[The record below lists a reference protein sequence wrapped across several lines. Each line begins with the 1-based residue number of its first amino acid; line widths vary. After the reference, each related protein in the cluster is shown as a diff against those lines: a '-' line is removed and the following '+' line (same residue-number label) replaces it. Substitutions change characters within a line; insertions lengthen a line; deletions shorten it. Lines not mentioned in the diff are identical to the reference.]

1 MGLVRE
7 AARAACQ
14 LHSCQKRAGGKL
26 SVSGEPYIFHP
37 MRVAGMV
44 TMLDDT
50 FLPLAINDGIIAAA
64 WLHDVYE
71 DTALLPPSINES
83 FGDTVGGYVEELTNR
98 FTKNYYPT
106 MNRKKR
112 KKAEVNRL
120 AEVSPQAQVIKLC
133 DRIDNLQTISDKG
146 RKFSLL
152 YCDESD
158 ALAHVLVVAPQLQ
171 VAIMQLTQQIREQL
185 A

>member
-14 LHSCQKRAGGKL
+14 LHSGQKRDGGERY
-26 SVSGEPYIFHP
+26 VFHL

-44 TMLDDT
+44 TMLDDK
-50 FLPLAINDGIIAAA
+50 FLPLLITDGMIAAA

-71 DTALLPPSINES
+71 DTALLPPAISAS
-83 FGDTVGGYVEELTNR
+83 FGDLVGGYVEELTNR
-98 FTKNYYPT
+98 FTKNAYPM

-112 KKAEVNRL
+112 KAAEVNRL
-120 AEVSPQAQVIKLC
+120 AEVSREAQVIKLC
-133 DRIDNLQTISDKG
+133 DRLDNLQTISVKG
-146 RKFSLL
+146 RKFVLT
-152 YCDESD
+152 YCNESE
-158 ALAHVLVVAPQLQ
+158 ALAEVLVASPPLQ
-171 VAIMQLTQQIREQL
+171 VEIMKLTQQIRKQL

>member
-1 MGLVRE
+1 MGLIRE
-7 AARAACQ
+7 AALAARL
-14 LHSCQKRAGGKL
+14 LHSQQKRAGGKL

-44 TMLDDT
+44 TLLEDN
-50 FLPLAINDGIIAAA
+50 FLPLAITDGMIAAA

-71 DTALLPPSINES
+71 DTALLPPAINRS
-83 FGDTVGGYVEELTNR
+83 FGDIVGGYVEELTNR
-98 FTKNYYPT
+98 FTKEAYPT

-120 AEVSPQAQVIKLC
+120 SEVSRQAQIIKLC
-133 DRIDNLQTISDKG
+133 DRLDNLQTINAKG
-146 RKFSLL
+146 RKFSLI
-152 YCDESD
+152 YCDESE
-158 ALAHVLVVAPQLQ
+158 ALAHALVASPQLQ
-171 VAIMQLTQQIREQL
+171 VSVLLVTQQLREQL

>member
-44 TMLDDT
+44 TMLDDK
-50 FLPLAINDGIIAAA
+50 FLPLSINDGMLAAA

-71 DTALLPPSINES
+71 DTALLPPVLSSS
-83 FGDTVGGYVEELTNR
+83 FGDIVGGYVEELTNR
-98 FTKNYYPT
+98 FTKNAYPT

-112 KKAEVNRL
+112 KRAEVNRL
-120 AEVSPQAQVIKLC
+120 AEISPQAQVIKLC
-133 DRIDNLQTISDKG
+133 DRLDNLQTISVKG

-158 ALAHVLVVAPQLQ
+158 ALAHALTVSPPLQ
-171 VAIMQLTQQIREQL
+171 VAIMRLTQKIRKGL